1 MVGSAS
7 PWAGCA
13 HLVCLLPSNR
23 HCYYSMQRHMHMKQR
38 QAECPLKVLQAY
50 NMQSKTTLTI
60 TSKSFGNFRHHFL
73 KINFRYNVCIL
84 TSTATH
90 SAKLIGCYSTNGIME
105 VKTSH
110 LQNCF
115 DCQTGYPS
123 PMHARQ
129 QWSSTATHMYFFLQV
144 CTLTS
149 FLTFEPEVSPSSGP
163 AGCSGWEW
171 HTCSAKCYENNVPT
185 CQKLV

>member
-7 PWAGCA
+7 PWAGCV

-23 HCYYSMQRHMHMKQR
+23 HCYYSMQRRTHMKQR
-38 QAECPLKVLQAY
+38 QAECPLKVLQAC

-73 KINFRYNVCIL
+73 KINFRYNVRIL
-84 TSTATH
+84 TSTAIH
-90 SAKLIGCYSTNGIME
+90 SAKLIGCYSINGIME

-115 DCQTGYPS
+115 DRQTGYPS
-123 PMHARQ
+123 SMHARQ
-129 QWSSTATHMYFFLQV
+129 Q
-144 CTLTS
+144 
-149 FLTFEPEVSPSSGP
+149 
-163 AGCSGWEW
+163 
-171 HTCSAKCYENNVPT
+171 
-185 CQKLV
+185 